1 MEQISEFRTLDF
13 ARTIKDSFVLGFRNA
28 ASIFGCVIL
37 WLLTIWVP
45 YINIGTTIA
54 LAMLP
59 LEVAKGKI
67 VSPLSIFHA
76 RYRRYMG
83 EFLITSGLKS
93 LAIVLLLYVI
103 ACTTI
108 VTVSAISGA
117 SFAQVIQNPES
128 IFSYAW
134 IVVALIV
141 FIIAIFAPVFVLY
154 YAWSLAYYF
163 LFDRNMNP
171 VQSIKASNDATYGS
185 KWTIFFVRLLMGILI
200 YAIGLVVMGIFMA
213 IGVWGLTIAVTV
225 VLLAFLFSFIVGM
238 DASIWKQLSD
248 NVA

>member
-37 WLLTIWVP
+37 WLLTIWIP

-54 LAMLP
+54 LTMLP
-59 LEVAKGKI
+59 LEVASGKI
-67 VSPLSIFHA
+67 ISPLSIFHA

-83 EFLITSGLKS
+83 EFLITAGLQM
-93 LAIVLLLYVI
+93 LAVFLLIYML
-103 ACTTI
+103 ACSTI
-108 VTVSAISGA
+108 VTISAISGA
-117 SFAQVIQNPES
+117 GFAEIVQNPDL

-141 FIIAIFAPVFVLY
+141 FLIVIFAPVFVLY

-185 KWTIFFVRLLMGILI
+185 KWTIFFVRLLMGILV
-200 YAIGLVVMGIFMA
+200 YAIGLIVLGIFVA
-213 IGVWGLTIAVTV
+213 IGSWGLTIAVTV

-238 DASIWKQLSD
+238 DASIWMQLRD